1 MRIINI
7 RIGKIY
13 LYVHVD
19 EQDGDVVTTDWT
31 GKDVYNEILEQ
42 KLKVEKSVIDTE
54 TCETSNIHVIPVEC
68 DVEVTLETWSTK

>member
-19 EQDGDVVTTDWT
+19 EQDGDVVTTDWN
-31 GKDVYNEILEQ
+31 GKEIYNEILEQ
-42 KLKVEKSVIDTE
+42 KLKVEKSVLIQKPVKHQ
-54 TCETSNIHVIPVEC
+54 TSMLSLLSVM
-68 DVEVTLETWSTK
+68 LR